1 MAVQQQF
8 EILAFTDPVC
18 TWCWG
23 SEPILRKLKF
33 WYGEQVKVSPIMGG
47 LVKDIRDFYDH
58 ANAIGGDPEQSNL
71 QIARHW
77 LEASNRH
84 GMPVEVEGFRLFST
98 DTVSTYPQNIA
109 YKAVQLSNPELAEP
123 FLRRIREASASE
135 ARETGKREVLIELAN
150 ESGVDIAVFIGHLD
164 DGSAEKSFFDDLLL
178 TRQYGVRG
186 FPTFL
191 FRWGDKELLLRGYQ
205 SFDSMSAVIATMT
218 GGYIKPQQP
227 EFSDIALLNF
237 LKYDGRAANVELV
250 TIFNKSQS
258 ELNISLDA
266 LIQKNAIRFV
276 AAGNGGFFEFN
287 EPALTCDPE
296 ARTCLN

>member
-33 WYGEQVKVSPIMGG
+33 WYGEKVKVSPIMGG

-58 ANAIGGDPEQSNL
+58 ANSIGGDPEQSNL

-77 LEASNRH
+77 LDASNRH
-84 GMPVEVEGFRLFST
+84 GMPVEVEGFKLFSA

-109 YKAVQLSNPELAEP
+109 YKAVQLSNPELADQ

-150 ESGVDIAVFIGHLD
+150 ESGVDISVFIGYLN
-164 DGSAEKSFFDDLLL
+164 DGSAEKAFHDDLLV
-178 TRQYGVRG
+178 TRKYGVRG

-205 SFDSMSAVIATMT
+205 SFDSMSAVISTMT

-237 LKYDGRAANVELV
+237 LRHDGKAAKVELATV
-250 TIFNKSQS
+250 FNKSQS
-258 ELNISLDA
+258 ELDVSLDA
-266 LIQKNAIRFV
+266 LLQQDAIRFT
-276 AAGNGGFFEFN
+276 AAGNGGFFEN
-287 EPALTCDPE
+287 NGSVLACDPE
-296 ARTCLN
+296 TRTCLS